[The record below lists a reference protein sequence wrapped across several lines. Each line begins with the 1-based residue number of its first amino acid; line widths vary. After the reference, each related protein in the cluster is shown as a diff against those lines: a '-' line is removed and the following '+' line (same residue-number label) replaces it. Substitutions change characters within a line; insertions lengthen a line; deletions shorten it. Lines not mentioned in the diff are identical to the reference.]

1 MTCTT
6 SQSVL
11 YTIICRNTQYG
22 GNGQCWLQASS
33 AHNTWNCSKTHKTD
47 LFGCTWTHSL
57 SCWQFHLSYNIRL
70 HIYIWQIMIA
80 SIWNV
85 SFPNFNINVNC
96 SDHTSAAAISYKSYK
111 YIITCPQYIHQLQN
125 PAANERFRP
134 LALPVQLEGHLY
146 PSICAEKQR
155 LTSLN
160 KSEIFNAPLIVYF
173 MYLSVFSATQLLTAA
188 FIHTFTHRII
198 HIPLINGKQWKISGK
213 IKDSTMM

>member
-6 SQSVL
+6 SQSVPC
-11 YTIICRNTQYG
+11 TIIWRNTQCG
-22 GNGQCWLQASS
+22 GTCQYWQQASS
-33 AHNTWNCSKTHKTD
+33 AHYTRNCSKTHKTD

-70 HIYIWQIMIA
+70 HIYTWQIMIA
-80 SIWNV
+80 SIWKV

-96 SDHTSAAAISYKSYK
+96 SDHPSTVAISYKSYK
-111 YIITCPQYIHQLQN
+111 YIITCPWYKHQLQN
-125 PAANERFRP
+125 PAANERFRL

-173 MYLSVFSATQLLTAA
+173 MYLSVFSATQL
-188 FIHTFTHRII
+188 
-198 HIPLINGKQWKISGK
+198 
-213 IKDSTMM
+213 